1 MKKRCLAVVHVVGFL
16 LGSTMMAPAQE
27 VQRPSTSAHPYT
39 ALTTRMETRV
49 RFVTD
54 FSFPGGPALQVKIY
68 DWVIGPRQEF
78 QNFPLEGFATIE
90 VVAGEVE
97 ATVDGVTAVRHE
109 GEHWVV
115 PAGARLSMRVKPETG
130 RGDNVVIL
138 HAVVVIRK

>member
-1 MKKRCLAVVHVVGFL
+1 MRKCCLAVVLVVGWL
-16 LGSTMMAPAQE
+16 LGSTVPAPAQE
-27 VQRPSTSAHPYT
+27 AQRPAPSQHPYT
-39 ALTTRMETRV
+39 SLATRMETRV

-54 FSFPGGPALQVKIY
+54 FSFPGGPALQVKVY

-78 QNFPLEGFATIE
+78 QGFPLEGFATIE
-90 VVAGEVE
+90 VIAGEVE

-138 HAVVVIRK
+138 HAMVVIRK